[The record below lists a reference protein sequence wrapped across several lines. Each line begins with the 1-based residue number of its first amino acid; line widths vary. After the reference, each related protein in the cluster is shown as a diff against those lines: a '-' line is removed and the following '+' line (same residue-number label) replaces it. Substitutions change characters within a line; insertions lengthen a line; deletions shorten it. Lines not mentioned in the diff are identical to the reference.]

1 MAAQSAVSAVAN
13 AMDEMSFGK
22 FHWRVMSLIIA
33 GLFFDLFDV
42 AVLGSLA
49 PDLIRTQFAA
59 PANIAVIASA
69 TFFGLLVGSVIQG
82 ELTDRFGRKVVY
94 QANLLIYGLAT
105 IAAAA
110 SPNYMVLAALRFVAG
125 LGLGAEIPLA
135 YAYAAEFSPRR
146 SRGSVMAFLNLVG
159 GNLPFPL
166 AILFSLAFRE
176 TIGWRGIF
184 IVIGV
189 CALIVFVFRISL
201 PESPRWLAANG
212 KIAQARDVLKTMGV
226 PVALPGGADGAAPAR
241 REDPL
246 LDVLSNYTMRVV
258 ALMVALFCS
267 FAALYGLVTW
277 LPTLMGAQGFTI
289 TKSLS
294 FTLAM
299 TCAFPVSSIM
309 LILLV
314 DKIGRI
320 KITVGSFVLAGI
332 CAMVFRSSSSES
344 AILVMGFLMSFFVV
358 TTANTIEILCG
369 ELFPTNARSSGSGL
383 GFGAGRAGAMLASF
397 IVPTVVATYGA
408 GGVYAAIAGVLAVG
422 AVSTL
427 MLGLE
432 PARMALESIAP
443 TEGRKQ
449 AARPAA
455 VVTQARPRA

>member
-1 MAAQSAVSAVAN
+1 MAAQSAVSAVAG
-13 AMDEMSFGK
+13 AMDEMSFGR

-49 PDLIRTQFAA
+49 PDLIRSKFAS
-59 PANIAVIASA
+59 PANIGVIASA
-69 TFFGLLVGSVIQG
+69 TFFGLLVGSLVQG

-94 QANLLIYGLAT
+94 QANLLLYGVAT

-110 SPNYMVLAALRFVAG
+110 SPDYVVLAILRFVAG

-176 TIGWRGIF
+176 SIGWRGIF
-184 IVIGV
+184 VVIGV
-189 CALIVFVFRISL
+189 CALIVFVFRFSL
-201 PESPRWLAANG
+201 PESPRWLASRG
-212 KIAQARDVLKTMGV
+212 RVSQA
-226 PVALPGGADGAAPAR
+226 
-241 REDPL
+241 
-246 LDVLSNYTMRVV
+246 LDVLASMGISVSIPGAAAAPPPPQGDPLAAVLRSYTRRVL

-267 FAALYGLVTW
+267 FAALYALVTW
-277 LPTLMGAQGFTI
+277 LPTLMGAQGFTV
-289 TKSLS
+289 TKSLA

-314 DKIGRI
+314 DRIGRI
-320 KITVGSFVLAGI
+320 KTIVGSFVLAGI
-332 CAMVFRSSSSES
+332 CAMAFRSSASET
-344 AILVMGFLMSFFVV
+344 AILTVGFLMSFFVV

-369 ELFPTNARSSGSGL
+369 ELFPTRARSSGSGL
-383 GFGAGRAGAMLASF
+383 GFGAGRAGAMLASYMVPA
-397 IVPTVVATYGA
+397 IVVSYGA
-408 GGVYAAIAGVLAVG
+408 GGVYVAIAGVLALG
-422 AVSTL
+422 ALSTL
-427 MLGLE
+427 LLGLE
-432 PARMALESIAP
+432 PARMALEAIAP
-443 TEGRKQ
+443 SEGSGG
-449 AARPAA
+449 
-455 VVTQARPRA
+455 